1 MLPRESQK
9 PDSPRRPAA
18 QPIPVAGVVAPPAP
32 RLRTAPAQRPAALSS
47 SPDLPAILKSLRRRW
62 LLAAGLTLLLAP
74 AAAVGAWFLLSAK
87 YTAFAQ
93 IHMASVPPWLV
104 AKNVDTPEG
113 RSEFGTFQKTQ
124 ATRLKGRLVL
134 NTTLARDDVKRLRLV
149 REQADPITWL
159 EDELKVEAPDGSEVM
174 TVSLS
179 ANDPNEPLTLV
190 QGVVKSYEEQV
201 VNTERDR
208 RQARVHE
215 LEGIYTKTDTQLR
228 QDKEEY
234 RRRVEKL
241 STGDKDVVLQQQVA
255 LMADVTE
262 AKRQYAQ
269 ARQDRMNAERRL
281 ATHKAIEKAVKDTPI
296 SEPDLAALVEA
307 DPVAKGHQ
315 VRGDKLRQIIKEYE
329 HSGAAKDEPT
339 LVRAR
344 EQAAEADKALE
355 ERRTA
360 LRKDLAQRAG
370 ARAKAEYEAVLAQL
384 AGEVEALTGQEQ
396 VAATRVKEL
405 EQQVPKLAAQ
415 MSKFG
420 AAPLELEML
429 RAQVDRETKYSDKI
443 WDELELLRAE
453 LGSPPRVRILQ
464 EAALAKKDIKRQVA
478 GAVGAP
484 LFVMILIGLGVG
496 LWEFRARR
504 IRSAEEVAV
513 GLGIRVVGAVPA
525 LQAQADPAEQEGA
538 LESIDAIRTLLLH
551 DAGVE
556 AARVVMVTSAG
567 SGEGKTTLAC
577 SLADSL
583 ARAGRKTLLID
594 CDLRGPSAHQMFELP
609 LQPGFSEVLLG
620 EIDAADAVQATPVAG
635 LSLITAGQWDREVLR
650 SLAREGALEI
660 FDKLKLEYDF
670 VVVDSHPVLEATD
683 SLLLGRHVDAVL
695 LSVLRDV
702 SRSPRVYTASQRLA
716 TLGVRLLGAVVN
728 GADADDVYAGAGVVA
743 QAV

>member
-1 MLPRESQK
+1 MLPRDANK
-9 PDSPRRPAA
+9 PDPTRRPAA
-18 QPIPVAGVVAPPAP
+18 QPLPVAGHVGPTAP
-32 RLRTAPAQRPAALSS
+32 RPRTVPAARPAALSS
-47 SPDLPAILKSLRRRW
+47 APDLPAILKALRRRW

-93 IHMASVPPWLV
+93 IHMAAVPPWLV
-104 AKNVDTPEG
+104 TRVDTPEA

-149 REQADPITWL
+149 REQSDPITWL
-159 EDELKVEAPDGSEVM
+159 EEELKVEAPDGSEVM
-174 TVSLS
+174 TVSLA
-179 ANDPNEPLTLV
+179 ANDPTEPLTLV
-190 QGVVKSYEEQV
+190 QAVIKSYEEQV

-208 RQARVHE
+208 RQARVRE
-215 LEGIYTKTDTQLR
+215 LEGIYTKTDNQLR
-228 QDKEEY
+228 QDKEQMRQRLEN
-234 RRRVEKL
+234 L
-241 STGDKDVVLQQQVA
+241 STGDKDLVIQQQVT

-262 AKRQYAQ
+262 AKRQHAQ
-269 ARQDRMNAERRL
+269 ARQDRLGSERRL
-281 ATHKAIEKAVKDTPI
+281 AAHKAIEKAVKESSV
-296 SEPDLAALVEA
+296 SEADLAAAVDA
-307 DPVAKGHQ
+307 DLVAKDHQ
-315 VRGDKLRQIIKEYE
+315 VRAEKLRAVIKEYE
-329 HSGAAKDEPT
+329 HGGAANDEPT

-344 EQAAEADKALE
+344 EQVGEEEKAVE
-355 ERRTA
+355 DRRTA
-360 LRKDLAQRAG
+360 LKADLAKRAG
-370 ARAKAEYEAVLAQL
+370 VRAKAEYDAILVQL
-384 AGEVEALTGQEQ
+384 QGEVESYVTAEQ
-396 VAATRVKEL
+396 AAAARVKEL
-405 EQQVPKLAAQ
+405 EGQVPQLAAQ
-415 MSKFG
+415 ARKFG
-420 AAPLELEML
+420 GAPLELEML
-429 RAQVDRETKYSDKI
+429 RAQIDRETKYSDKI

-464 EAALAKKDIKRQVA
+464 EAALQKKDIKRQVA
-478 GAVGAP
+478 ATVAAP
-484 LFVMILIGLGVG
+484 VLVMALIGLCVG

-513 GLGIRVVGAVPA
+513 GLGIRVVGAVPPLRA
-525 LQAQADPAEQEGA
+525 EADPAGQEGVV
-538 LESIDAIRTLLLH
+538 ESIDAIRTMLLH

-594 CDLRGPSAHQMFELP
+594 CDLRTPSAHQMFELP

-620 EIDAADAVQATPVAG
+620 EIGAADAVQATPVAG

-650 SLAREGALEI
+650 CLAREGTLEI

-670 VVVDSHPVLEATD
+670 IVVDSHPVLEATD
-683 SLLLGRHVDAVL
+683 SLLLGQHVDAVL

-728 GADADDVYAGAGVVA
+728 GADADDVYAGAGMVA